1 MLLSGL
7 WQWTPGEFKWLIS
20 PTTIEMVSRVVPLKI
35 ECESIL
41 GRELLWD
48 LVKNEDFDWVGLK
61 SGLKFHISNKFLDD
75 AYAGIQ
81 RKLNN

>member
-1 MLLSGL
+1 MNS
-7 WQWTPGEFKWLIS
+7 WWVQIINF

-41 GRELLWD
+41 GCESLRD

-61 SGLKFHISNKFLDD
+61 SGLRFHISNKFLDD
-75 AYAGIQ
+75 ANTGVQ
-81 RKLNN
+81 RKPNK